1 MVAVLVVVARGARAV
16 RARLRGEKLPI
27 WASPRSENRVF
38 FAVGLPVIHLP
49 MYSGLRLFFWCF
61 LVFLLYFWG
70 VFVLFVFF
78 CFFARQ
84 REKNGFFGAGM
95 SKTGNSRSA
104 QKHKN
109 TPKHPKNTKKT
120 HNNKKSALARE
131 TKSPPQKLPRSR
143 AKNNLFP
150 GSLHMSRKK

>member
-49 MYSGLRLFFWCF
+49 IYSGLRLFFWCF

-109 TPKHPKNTKKT
+109 TPKHPKNTKKNT
-120 HNNKKSALARE
+120 QQQKIRACARNKKPPPKASALTRE
-131 TKSPPQKLPRSR
+131 K
-143 AKNNLFP
+143 
-150 GSLHMSRKK
+150 